1 MTTEKRKK
9 KTVAPK
15 AIPSPGAPLRGVTVV
30 DGVMKV
36 DADRDL
42 YVAGMRAA
50 MGSIS
55 EPFQNMIMGQIV
67 QVLPKREDGNYTADL
82 NAVLA
87 MLQGIAPANEL
98 EAMLGA
104 QMVATHLLA
113 LETGRRTRFAEQL
126 SQYQAHGNI
135 ATKFART
142 FTAQIEA
149 LAKLRRGG
157 EQVIR
162 HIYVGEGGQA
172 VFAKTINQGAGGNL
186 ENDAQAY
193 GTREFAERPALPG
206 TDTAGD

>member
-1 MTTEKRKK
+1 MTEKRKK
-9 KTVAPK
+9 KAVAPT
-15 AIPSPGAPLRGVTVV
+15 ATSSPGAPLRGVTVV
-30 DGVMKV
+30 DGVMEV

-42 YVAGMRAA
+42 YVAGMRGA

-55 EPFQNMIMGQIV
+55 EPFQNLIMGQIV

-98 EAMLGA
+98 EAMLAA

-142 FTAQIEA
+142 FTSQIEA

-172 VFAKTINQGAGGNL
+172 VFAKTINQGGGGAI
-186 ENDAQAY
+186 ENDGQAF
-193 GTREFAERPALPG
+193 GTGQSAECASVLGEDPARH
-206 TDTAGD
+206 